1 MDLED
6 LPLQVDENK
15 KPLEKSSHGARKG
28 KAAPA
33 KKSKHGD
40 KTKKVVKSTTA
51 KPAPPK
57 ADLRALVE
65 SNEALIAKY
74 MEATKLVDALREHV
88 EALTSDLDAAQLQ
101 IDNLNTAREEDLA
114 YYQEEFQRNDAT
126 RAEELEN
133 VIRSLVEQTNRAIE
147 ATSYDADERTQAL
160 LDMIQRRNYV

>member
-1 MDLED
+1 MDGDDVPQPVIEI
-6 LPLQVDENK
+6 K
-15 KPLEKSSHGARKG
+15 KPLEKSSHGARKA

-33 KKSKHGD
+33 KKSTHSV
-40 KTKKVVKSTTA
+40 KTKKAVKPTA
-51 KPAPPK
+51 AKEAPPK

-65 SNEALIAKY
+65 ANEALIAKY
-74 MEATKLVDALREHV
+74 MEATELVATLRNHA
-88 EALTSDLDAAQLQ
+88 EALASELDAAHLQ

-114 YYQEEFQRNDAT
+114 YYQEEFQRNDAM